1 MILLALQDEI
11 RTLIEKQ
18 QTLMAKLRDDGT
30 IWKYEPQ
37 ANALTQAELNQ
48 QIAALDSDKVKVQA
62 LESTIAVIGTMKAG
76 KSTTINA
83 LIGEDVLPHRLTA
96 MTTLPTLIRHK
107 PGQKEPV
114 LRLHKLDVFKA
125 LVDEVKAKVDA
136 FDGAEADQ
144 SKINEALTT
153 VKTRSADI
161 RQEYVGKDE
170 IHQALFLINDTL
182 RLAGHD
188 SFAVEL
194 DSYLQKFTELT
205 SLPTVEVEF
214 RCLAG
219 NPQSAHPG
227 SLALL
232 DTPGPNEAGQSDVLK
247 KILSEQIERNA
258 SMVLL
263 VMNYTQLNTEQD
275 SEIRSQIKGIKEV
288 FKDRSF
294 VVVNR
299 FDEKKENDLDE
310 TQTKKMASDLL
321 NDSIDDDFITPD
333 AVFPVSSHYAFI
345 VERVRQQI
353 EVGVELSSFLS
364 DKQNRDF
371 IKAAFGMIE
380 DDEIEELTFED
391 IEKKC
396 ARLLRRSGYAPFINN
411 MLEKAYTKA
420 GENSLQAAL
429 ARLNDNSG
437 KIDSFSTVVRGG
449 LKQEMHALMESIE
462 RTKSLGQAIE
472 AVYCKLEEVK
482 GSGISEYRD
491 KARTALAEHVESIK
505 IRISEEFVKERTAL
519 IVKLED
525 DLQEK
530 SSQKADQVRQAFMS
544 RAARRELRVIESDL
558 ENLRA
563 ERDKHSKDGDGV
575 LDFGTDEQAALSFSG
590 RARDVISALFSS
602 MVESL
607 QEQLSFLEESIQ
619 REIQVEL
626 VEQLGALCRDYE
638 AGMQEKGFDFDVHL
652 TDCLAL
658 DVLGDAQ
665 LNVNAADAIES
676 YQENVTRSW
685 TSRTRRDGL
694 LHKVLKFMTFG
705 LRDDYDI
712 ELKTRTV
719 QEKRFKIVL
728 NDLIQTAQND
738 ADSFYADI
746 DARLAKQFE
755 EKLVPVVDEVF
766 SGVIEKVNGIEGAL
780 EQSKKLKAES
790 VEVTSAILATMD
802 GVKRENVSQLKRL
815 VVARLGIESLAAGS
829 RSGYDRY

>member
-18 QTLMAKLRDDGT
+18 QTLMARLRDDGT
-30 IWKYEPQ
+30 IWKYEPK
-37 ANALTQAELNQ
+37 ANALTQAELVR
-48 QIAALDSDKVKVQA
+48 QIAALASDKVKVQA

-114 LRLHKLDVFKA
+114 LKLNKLDVFKR

-136 FDGAEADQ
+136 LDGQESDQ

-153 VKTRSADI
+153 VKKRSADI

-188 SFAVEL
+188 SFAIEL
-194 DSYLQKFTELT
+194 DKYLQQFTELT

-247 KILSEQIERNA
+247 GILSEQIEKNA

-275 SEIRSQIKGIKEV
+275 SEIRNQIKNIKEV

-299 FDEKKENDLDE
+299 FDEKKQNDLDE
-310 TQTKKMASDLL
+310 IQTKKMASDLL
-321 NDSIDDDFITPD
+321 NDSIDDDDFITPD

-345 VERVRQQI
+345 VEKVRRQI
-353 EVGVELSSFLS
+353 EAGVELASFLS
-364 DKQNRDF
+364 DKQNSDF
-371 IKAAFGMIE
+371 IEAAFGVIE
-380 DDEIEELTFED
+380 QDEIEELTFED
-391 IEKKC
+391 IEKKST
-396 ARLLRRSGYAPFINN
+396 RLLKRSGYGLFTKN

-429 ARLNDNSG
+429 ARLNENVG

-449 LKQEMHALMESIE
+449 LAQEMHALMESIE
-462 RTKSLGQAIE
+462 RTKSLCHAID
-472 AVYCKLEEVK
+472 AVYRKLDEVK
-482 GSGISEYRD
+482 GSGISEYRQ
-491 KARTALAEHVESIK
+491 KARTALMVHVEDIKSSIGK
-505 IRISEEFVKERTAL
+505 EFVNARRAL
-519 IVKLED
+519 LGKLRG

-530 SSQKADQVRQAFMS
+530 SSQKADQERQTFMT
-544 RAARRELRVIESDL
+544 RAAKRELLVIESDL
-558 ENLRA
+558 NILHA
-563 ERDKHSKDGDGV
+563 EIDKHSKDGDGV
-575 LDFGTDEQAALSFSG
+575 LNFGADKQAAWRFSQKASG
-590 RARDVISALFSS
+590 VINKLFSS

-607 QEQLSFLEESIQ
+607 QEQLSQLEEKIQ
-619 REIQVEL
+619 HEIQVEL
-626 VEQLGALCRDYE
+626 LGQLGKLCQDYE
-638 AGMQEKGFDFDVHL
+638 AEMQGKGFDFDVR
-652 TDCLAL
+652 LADSLVL

-665 LNVNAADAIES
+665 VNVNAGDAIET
-676 YQENVTRSW
+676 YQESVTRTW
-685 TSRTRRDGL
+685 KKQTRREGWVHKTL
-694 LHKVLKFMTFG
+694 KVLSFG
-705 LRDDYDI
+705 LREDYAV
-712 ELKTRTV
+712 ELQTNTV
-719 QEKRFKIVL
+719 DEARFKIVL
-728 NDLIQTAQND
+728 DDYVQNANSLAD
-738 ADSFYADI
+738 AFFADV

-755 EKLVPVVDEVF
+755 EKLVPAVDEVF
-766 SGVIEKVNGIEGAL
+766 SGVIEKVKGIEGAL

-790 VEVTSAILATMD
+790 VAVTSAISATMD
-802 GVKRENVSQLKRL
+802 WVKSENVSQLKRL
-815 VVARLGIESLAAGS
+815 AVARLGIESLAAGK
-829 RSGYDRY
+829 

>member
-30 IWKYEPQ
+30 IWKYEPKK
-37 ANALTQAELNQ
+37 NALTQAELER
-48 QIAALDSDKVKVQA
+48 QIAALASDKVKVQA

-114 LRLHKLDVFKA
+114 LTLHKLNVFKR
-125 LVDEVKAKVDA
+125 LFDEVKAKVDA
-136 FDGAEADQ
+136 FDGQETDQ

-161 RQEYVGKDE
+161 RHEYVGKDE

-182 RLAGHD
+182 RLAGHG

-194 DSYLQKFTELT
+194 DVYLKQFTELT

-247 KILSEQIERNA
+247 GILSEQIEKNA

-275 SEIRSQIKGIKEV
+275 SEIRNQIKSIKEV
-288 FKDRSF
+288 FRDRSF

-299 FDEKKENDLDE
+299 FDEKKQNDLDE

-321 NDSIDDDFITPD
+321 NDSIDDDDFITPD

-345 VERVRQQI
+345 VEKVRQQI
-353 EVGVELSSFLS
+353 EAGVELASFLS
-364 DKQNRDF
+364 DEQNRDF
-371 IKAAFGMIE
+371 IEAAFGMIE
-380 DDEIEELTFED
+380 EDEIEELTFED

-396 ARLLRRSGYAPFINN
+396 ARLLKRSGYGPFTKN

-429 ARLNDNSG
+429 ARLYENAG

-449 LKQEMHALMESIE
+449 LAQEMHALMESIE
-462 RTKSLGQAIE
+462 RTKSLSNAIE
-472 AVYCKLEEVK
+472 AVYRKLDEVK
-482 GSGISEYRD
+482 GGGISEYRD
-491 KARTALAEHVESIK
+491 KARTALAEHVAYIKNSIG
-505 IRISEEFVKERTAL
+505 EEFVKTRRAL
-519 IVKLED
+519 LGKLEGE
-525 DLQEK
+525 LQEK
-530 SSQKADQVRQAFMS
+530 TSQKVDQERQAFMTRS
-544 RAARRELRVIESDL
+544 AKRELRVIESDL
-558 ENLRA
+558 NNLHA
-563 ERDKHSKDGDGV
+563 DIDKHSKGGDGV
-575 LDFGTDEQAALSFSG
+575 LDFGADKQAALRFSKTAG
-590 RARDVISALFSS
+590 DVIKALFSS

-607 QEQLSFLEESIQ
+607 QEQLSQLEESIQ

-626 VEQLGALCRDYE
+626 LGQLGKLCRDYE
-638 AGMQEKGFDFDVHL
+638 AEMQEKGFDFDVR
-652 TDCLAL
+652 LADSLVL

-665 LNVNAADAIES
+665 VSVNAGDAIET
-676 YQENVTRSW
+676 YQESVTRTW
-685 TSRTRRDGL
+685 KQQTRREGWVHQTL
-694 LHKVLKFMTFG
+694 KVLSFG
-705 LRDDYDI
+705 LRDDYVE
-712 ELKTRTV
+712 ELQTNTV
-719 QEKRFKIVL
+719 DEERFKIVL
-728 NDLIQTAQND
+728 DDYVQKVHTLAD
-738 ADSFYADI
+738 AFFSGVS
-746 DARLAKQFE
+746 ARLAKQFE
-755 EKLVPVVDEVF
+755 EKLIPAVEEVF
-766 SGVIEKVNGIEGAL
+766 SGLIEKVNGIEGAL
-780 EQSKKLKAES
+780 DQSKKLKAES
-790 VEVTSAILATMD
+790 VAITSAISATMD
-802 GVKRENVSQLKRL
+802 WVKNENVSQLKRL
-815 VVARLGIESLAAGS
+815 AVARLGFESLATGK
-829 RSGYDRY
+829 

>member
-18 QTLMAKLRDDGT
+18 QTLMARLRDDGT
-30 IWKYEPQ
+30 IWKYEPKT
-37 ANALTQAELNQ
+37 NVLTQAELER
-48 QIAALDSDKVKVQA
+48 QIAALASDKVKVQA

-114 LRLHKLDVFKA
+114 LKLHKLDVFKK

-136 FDGAEADQ
+136 FDGQETDQ

-153 VKTRSADI
+153 VKNRSADI

-170 IHQALFLINDTL
+170 IHQALFLINDTF

-188 SFAVEL
+188 SFAVDL
-194 DSYLQKFTELT
+194 GSYLQQFSEIT

-247 KILSEQIERNA
+247 KTLSEQIEKNA

-275 SEIRSQIKGIKEV
+275 SEIRNQIKSIKEV

-299 FDEKKENDLDE
+299 FDEKKQNDLGE
-310 TQTKKMASDLL
+310 TQTKKLASDLL
-321 NDSIDDDFITPD
+321 NDSVDDDFITPD

-345 VERVRQQI
+345 VEKVRQQI
-353 EVGVELSSFLS
+353 EAGVELSIFLS
-364 DKQNRDF
+364 DDQNRDF
-371 IKAAFGMIE
+371 IEAAFGVIE
-380 DDEIEELTFED
+380 QDEIEELTFED
-391 IEKKC
+391 IEKKS
-396 ARLLRRSGYAPFINN
+396 ARLLKRSGYGLFINN

-429 ARLNDNSG
+429 ARLNENAG

-449 LKQEMHALMESIE
+449 LAQEMHALMESIE
-462 RTKSLGQAIE
+462 RTKNLGHAID
-472 AVYCKLEEVK
+472 AVHRKLEEVK

-491 KARTALAEHVESIK
+491 KARTALAEHVEYIKSSIG
-505 IRISEEFVKERTAL
+505 EEFVKARTAL
-519 IVKLED
+519 LGKLED

-530 SSQKADQVRQAFMS
+530 SSQKADQERQAFMS

-558 ENLRA
+558 KNLHA
-563 ERDKHSKDGDGV
+563 EIDKHSKDGDGV
-575 LDFGTDEQAALSFSG
+575 LDFGADKQAALSFSKMAG
-590 RARDVISALFSS
+590 DVITALFSS

-607 QEQLSFLEESIQ
+607 QEQLSLLEGKVQ
-619 REIQVEL
+619 QKIQVEL
-626 VEQLGALCRDYE
+626 VERLGKLCRDYE
-638 AGMQEKGFDFDVHL
+638 ATMQEKGFDFDVHL
-652 TDCLAL
+652 TDSLAL
-658 DVLGDAQ
+658 DVLSDAQ
-665 LNVNAADAIES
+665 VNVNAGDAIET
-676 YQENVTRSW
+676 YQESVMRVW
-685 TSRTRRDGL
+685 KKQTRREGWVHKTL
-694 LHKVLKFMTFG
+694 KVLSFG
-705 LRDDYDI
+705 LRDDYTV
-712 ELKTRTV
+712 ELQTSTAD
-719 QEKRFKIVL
+719 EARFKIVL
-728 NDLIQTAQND
+728 DDYVQKAQNL
-738 ADSFYADI
+738 ADSFYANV

-755 EKLVPVVDEVF
+755 ERLVPAVDEVF
-766 SGVIEKVNGIEGAL
+766 AGVIDKVNGIEGAL

-790 VEVTSAILATMD
+790 VAVTSAISATMD
-802 GVKRENVSQLKRL
+802 GVKSENVSQLKRL
-815 VVARLGIESLAAGS
+815 AVAKLGIEFLAAGK
-829 RSGYDRY
+829 

>member
-11 RTLIEKQ
+11 RTLIDKQ
-18 QTLMAKLRDDGT
+18 QTLMARLRDDGT

-37 ANALTQAELNQ
+37 ANALTQVELER
-48 QIAALDSDKVKVQA
+48 QIAALASDKVKVQA

-114 LRLHKLDVFKA
+114 LTLNKLDVFRK

-136 FDGAEADQ
+136 FDGQEADQ

-153 VKTRSADI
+153 VKNRSADI

-194 DSYLQKFTELT
+194 DAYLQQFTELT

-247 KILSEQIERNA
+247 KILSEQIEKNA

-275 SEIRSQIKGIKEV
+275 SEIRNQIKGIKEV

-299 FDEKKENDLDE
+299 FDEKKQNDLDE
-310 TQTKKMASDLL
+310 TQTKKLASDLL
-321 NDSIDDDFITPD
+321 NDSIDDDDFITPD

-345 VERVRQQI
+345 VEQVRQQI
-353 EVGVELSSFLS
+353 EAGVELSSFLS

-371 IKAAFGMIE
+371 IKAAFGLIE
-380 DDEIEELTFED
+380 EDEIEELTFDD

-396 ARLLRRSGYAPFINN
+396 ARLLKRSGYAPFINN

-429 ARLNDNSG
+429 ARLNENAG

-449 LKQEMHALMESIE
+449 LAQEMHALMESIE
-462 RTKSLGQAIE
+462 RTKNLSHAIE
-472 AVYCKLEEVK
+472 AVYRKVDKVK
-482 GSGISEYRD
+482 GSGITEYKEKASEE
-491 KARTALAEHVESIK
+491 LAEHVENIKSSIGA
-505 IRISEEFVKERTAL
+505 EFSKARREL
-519 IVKLED
+519 LGELEG

-530 SSQKADQVRQAFMS
+530 SSQKADQERQAFMS

-558 ENLRA
+558 KNLHA
-563 ERDKHSKDGDGV
+563 EIEKHSKGGDGV
-575 LDFGTDEQAALSFSG
+575 LDFGTNKQAALNFSKKAG
-590 RARDVISALFSS
+590 VVLNTLFFS

-607 QEQLSFLEESIQ
+607 QEQLSLLEENIQ

-626 VEQLGALCRDYE
+626 LGQLEKLCRDYE
-638 AGMQEKGFDFDVHL
+638 AGMQEEGFDFNIRLADS
-652 TDCLAL
+652 LAL
-658 DVLGDAQ
+658 DVLGGAQ
-665 LNVNAADAIES
+665 MSVNAGDAIETYRES
-676 YQENVTRSW
+676 VTRTW
-685 TSRTRRDGL
+685 TKKTRREGWVHKTL
-694 LHKVLKFMTFG
+694 KVLSFG
-705 LRDDYDI
+705 LREDYAD
-712 ELKTRTV
+712 ELQTRIV
-719 QEKRFKIVL
+719 EEARFKIVL
-728 NDLIQTAQND
+728 DDYVRD
-738 ADSFYADI
+738 AHNLADEFYADVN
-746 DARLAKQFE
+746 ARLAKQFE
-755 EKLVPVVDEVF
+755 EKLVPAVDEVF

-790 VEVTSAILATMD
+790 VAVTSAISAMMD

-815 VVARLGIESLAAGS
+815 VVARLGIESLAAGN
-829 RSGYDRY
+829 

>member
-1 MILLALQDEI
+1 MLLALQDEI
-11 RTLIEKQ
+11 KTLIEKQ
-18 QTLMAKLRDDGT
+18 QTLMARLRDDGT
-30 IWKYEPQ
+30 IWKYEPK
-37 ANALTQAELNQ
+37 ANSLTQSELER
-48 QIAALDSDKVKVQA
+48 QIAALASDKVKVQA

-114 LRLHKLDVFKA
+114 LTLHKLDVFKR
-125 LVDEVKAKVDA
+125 LFDEVKAKVDA
-136 FDGAEADQ
+136 FDGQETDQ

-170 IHQALFLINDTL
+170 IHQALFLINDTF

-194 DSYLQKFTELT
+194 GEYLQQFSEIT

-219 NPQSAHPG
+219 NPQSSHPG

-232 DTPGPNEAGQSDVLK
+232 DTPGPNEAGQSTRLK
-247 KILSEQIERNA
+247 EILSEQIEKNA

-275 SEIRSQIKGIKEV
+275 SEIRNQIKGIKEV

-299 FDEKKENDLDE
+299 FDEKKQNDLDE
-310 TQTKKMASDLL
+310 TQTKKLASDLL
-321 NDSIDDDFITPD
+321 NDSIDDDDFINPD

-345 VERVRQQI
+345 VEQVRQQI
-353 EVGVELSSFLS
+353 EAGVELSRFLS
-364 DKQNRDF
+364 DEQNRDF
-371 IKAAFGMIE
+371 IEAAFGMIE
-380 DDEIEELTFED
+380 EDEIKELTFED
-391 IEKKC
+391 VEKKC
-396 ARLLRRSGYAPFINN
+396 VRLLKRSGYGLFTKN

-429 ARLNDNSG
+429 ARLNENVG

-449 LKQEMHALMESIE
+449 LAQEMHALMESIE
-462 RTKSLGQAIE
+462 RTKSLGHAID
-472 AVYCKLEEVK
+472 AVYRKLDEVK
-482 GSGISEYRD
+482 GSGISEYRE
-491 KARTALAEHVESIK
+491 KARTALVEHVEYIKSSIG
-505 IRISEEFVKERTAL
+505 EEFVKARRAL
-519 IVKLED
+519 LGKLEG

-530 SSQKADQVRQAFMS
+530 SSQKADQERQAFKT
-544 RAARRELRVIESDL
+544 RAAKRELRVIESDL
-558 ENLRA
+558 SILHA
-563 ERDKHSKDGDGV
+563 EIDKHSKGGDGV
-575 LDFGTDEQAALSFSG
+575 LDFGADKQAAWRFSQKAG
-590 RARDVISALFSS
+590 DVISALFSS

-607 QEQLSFLEESIQ
+607 QEQLSQLEENIQ

-626 VEQLGALCRDYE
+626 LGQLGKLCRDYE
-638 AGMQEKGFDFDVHL
+638 AEMQEKGFDFDVR
-652 TDCLAL
+652 LADSLVL

-665 LNVNAADAIES
+665 VNVNAGDAIET
-676 YQENVTRSW
+676 YQESVTRISKKQ
-685 TSRTRRDGL
+685 TRREGWVHKTL
-694 LHKVLKFMTFG
+694 KVLSFG
-705 LRDDYDI
+705 LREDYSV

-719 QEKRFKIVL
+719 EEARYKIVL
-728 NDLIQTAQND
+728 DDYVQKAHTLAD
-738 ADSFYADI
+738 AFFADV

-755 EKLVPVVDEVF
+755 EKLVPAIDEVF

-780 EQSKKLKAES
+780 DQSKKLKAES
-790 VEVTSAILATMD
+790 VAITSAISATMD
-802 GVKRENVSQLKRL
+802 WVKSENVSQLKRL
-815 VVARLGIESLAAGS
+815 VVARLGIESLAAGK
-829 RSGYDRY
+829 

>member
-11 RTLIEKQ
+11 RALIEKQ

-30 IWKYEPQ
+30 IWKYEPKK
-37 ANALTQAELNQ
+37 NALTQAELER
-48 QIAALDSDKVKVQA
+48 QIAALASDKLKVQA

-114 LRLHKLDVFKA
+114 MRLHKLDVFKK
-125 LVDEVKAKVDA
+125 LLDEVKAKVDA
-136 FDGAEADQ
+136 VDGPEAEL
-144 SKINEALTT
+144 SKINEALATI
-153 VKTRSADI
+153 KTRSNDI

-170 IHQALFLINDTL
+170 IHQALFLINDTF

-188 SFAVEL
+188 SFSVEVG
-194 DSYLQKFTELT
+194 SYLQQFSEIT

-219 NPQSAHPG
+219 KPLGAHPG

-232 DTPGPNEAGQSDVLK
+232 DTPGPNEAGQSTRLK
-247 KILSEQIERNA
+247 EILSEQIEKNA

-263 VMNYTQLNTEQD
+263 VMNYTQLDTEQD
-275 SEIRSQIKGIKEV
+275 SEIRNQIKGIKEV

-299 FDEKKENDLDE
+299 FDEKKQNDLDE
-310 TQTKKMASDLL
+310 TKTKKLASNLL
-321 NDSIDDDFITPD
+321 NDSINEDDFITPD

-345 VERVRQQI
+345 VEKVRQQI
-353 EVGVELSSFLS
+353 EAGVELASFLS
-364 DKQNRDF
+364 DEQNRDF

-380 DDEIEELTFED
+380 EDEMEELTFED

-396 ARLLRRSGYAPFINN
+396 ARLLKRSGYGPFTKN

-429 ARLNDNSG
+429 ARINENAG

-449 LKQEMHALMESIE
+449 LAQEMNALMESIE
-462 RTKSLGQAIE
+462 RTKNLSHAID
-472 AVYCKLEEVK
+472 AVYRKLEEVK
-482 GSGISEYRD
+482 GGGISEYRD
-491 KARTALAEHVESIK
+491 KARTALAEHVQYIKNSIG
-505 IRISEEFVKERTAL
+505 EEFVKARRAL
-519 IVKLED
+519 LGKLKG

-530 SSQKADQVRQAFMS
+530 SSQRADQERQAFMS
-544 RAARRELRVIESDL
+544 RAAKRELRVIESDL
-558 ENLRA
+558 NILHA
-563 ERDKHSKDGDGV
+563 EIDKHSKGGDGV
-575 LDFGTDEQAALSFSG
+575 LEFGADKQAAWRFSQKAG
-590 RARDVISALFSS
+590 DVINALFSS

-607 QEQLSFLEESIQ
+607 QEQLSQLEENIQ

-626 VEQLGALCRDYE
+626 LGQLGKLCRDYE
-638 AGMQEKGFDFDVHL
+638 AEMQEKGFDFDVS
-652 TDCLAL
+652 LADSLVL

-665 LNVNAADAIES
+665 VNVNAGDAIET
-676 YQENVTRSW
+676 YQESVTRTW
-685 TSRTRRDGL
+685 KKQTRREGWVHKTL
-694 LHKVLKFMTFG
+694 KVLSFG
-705 LRDDYDI
+705 LREDYAV
-712 ELKTRTV
+712 ELQTNTV
-719 QEKRFKIVL
+719 DEARFKIVL
-728 NDLIQTAQND
+728 DDYVQNANNLAD
-738 ADSFYADI
+738 AFFEDV

-755 EKLVPVVDEVF
+755 EKLVPAVDEVF
-766 SGVIEKVNGIEGAL
+766 SGVIEKVKGIEGAL

-790 VEVTSAILATMD
+790 VVVTSAISATMD
-802 GVKRENVSQLKRL
+802 WVKSENLSQLKRL
-815 VVARLGIESLAAGS
+815 AVARLGIESLAAGK
-829 RSGYDRY
+829 

>member
-11 RTLIEKQ
+11 RALIEKQ

-30 IWKYEPQ
+30 IWKYEPKK
-37 ANALTQAELNQ
+37 NALTQAELER
-48 QIAALDSDKVKVQA
+48 QIAALASDKVKVQA

-114 LRLHKLDVFKA
+114 MKLHKLDVFKK
-125 LVDEVKAKVDA
+125 LLDEVKAKVDA
-136 FDGAEADQ
+136 VDGPEAEL
-144 SKINEALTT
+144 SKINEALDTI
-153 VKTRSADI
+153 KTRSNDI

-170 IHQALFLINDTL
+170 IHQALFLINDTF

-188 SFAVEL
+188 SFSVEVG
-194 DSYLQKFTELT
+194 SYLQQFSEIT

-219 NPQSAHPG
+219 KPLGAHPG

-232 DTPGPNEAGQSDVLK
+232 DTPGPNEAGQSTRLK
-247 KILSEQIERNA
+247 KILSEQIEKNA

-263 VMNYTQLNTEQD
+263 VMNYTQLDTEQD
-275 SEIRSQIKGIKEV
+275 SEIRNQIKGIKEV

-299 FDEKKENDLDE
+299 FDEKKQNDLDE
-310 TQTKKMASDLL
+310 TKTKKLASNLL
-321 NDSIDDDFITPD
+321 NDSINEDDFITPD

-345 VERVRQQI
+345 VEKVRQQI
-353 EVGVELSSFLS
+353 EAGVELASFLS
-364 DKQNRDF
+364 DEQNRDF

-380 DDEIEELTFED
+380 EDEMEELTFED

-396 ARLLRRSGYAPFINN
+396 ARLLKRSGYGPFTKN

-429 ARLNDNSG
+429 ARINENAG

-449 LKQEMHALMESIE
+449 LAQEMNALMESIE
-462 RTKSLGQAIE
+462 RTKNLSHAID
-472 AVYCKLEEVK
+472 AVYRKLEEVK
-482 GSGISEYRD
+482 GGGISEYRD
-491 KARTALAEHVESIK
+491 KARTALAEHVQYIKNSIG
-505 IRISEEFVKERTAL
+505 EEFVKARRAL
-519 IVKLED
+519 LGKLKG

-530 SSQKADQVRQAFMS
+530 SSQRADQERQAFMS
-544 RAARRELRVIESDL
+544 RAAKRELRVIESDL
-558 ENLRA
+558 NILHA
-563 ERDKHSKDGDGV
+563 EIDKHSKGGDGV
-575 LDFGTDEQAALSFSG
+575 LEFGADKQAAWRFSQKAG
-590 RARDVISALFSS
+590 DVINALFSS

-607 QEQLSFLEESIQ
+607 QEQLSQLEENIQ

-626 VEQLGALCRDYE
+626 LGQLGKLCRDYE
-638 AGMQEKGFDFDVHL
+638 AEMQEKGFDFDVS
-652 TDCLAL
+652 LADSLVL

-665 LNVNAADAIES
+665 VNVNAGDAIET
-676 YQENVTRSW
+676 YQESVTRTW
-685 TSRTRRDGL
+685 KKQTRREGWVHKTL
-694 LHKVLKFMTFG
+694 KVLSFG
-705 LRDDYDI
+705 LREDYAV
-712 ELKTRTV
+712 ELQTNTV
-719 QEKRFKIVL
+719 DEARFKIVL
-728 NDLIQTAQND
+728 DDYVQNANNLAD
-738 ADSFYADI
+738 AFFEDV

-755 EKLVPVVDEVF
+755 EKLVPAVDEVF
-766 SGVIEKVNGIEGAL
+766 SGVIEKVKGIEGAL

-790 VEVTSAILATMD
+790 VVVTSAISATMD
-802 GVKRENVSQLKRL
+802 WVKSENLSQLKRL
-815 VVARLGIESLAAGS
+815 AVARLGIESLAAGK
-829 RSGYDRY
+829 

>member
-1 MILLALQDEI
+1 MILFALQDEI
-11 RTLIEKQ
+11 KALIEKQ
-18 QTLMAKLRDDGT
+18 QALMGRLKNEET
-30 IWKYEPQ
+30 IWKYESK
-37 ANALTQAELNQ
+37 ANSLTPFELER
-48 QIAALDSDKVKVQA
+48 QIAALDSDKVKVNA

-107 PGQKEPV
+107 PGQKEP
-114 LRLHKLDVFKA
+114 LLKLHKLDVFKK
-125 LVDEVKAKVDA
+125 LIDEVRLKVDA
-136 FDGAEADQ
+136 FDGQETDQ

-153 VKTRSADI
+153 VKTRSADM
-161 RQEYVGKDE
+161 RHEYVGKDE

-182 RLAGHD
+182 RLASHG

-194 DSYLQKFTELT
+194 DAYLQQFTELT

-219 NPQSAHPG
+219 TPQSAHLG

-247 KILSEQIERNA
+247 GILSEQIEKNA

-275 SEIRSQIKGIKEV
+275 SEIRNQIKNIKEV

-299 FDEKKENDLDE
+299 FDEKKQNDLNE

-321 NDSIDDDFITPD
+321 NDSLDDDDFITPD

-353 EVGVELSSFLS
+353 EDGVELASFLS
-364 DKQNRDF
+364 AKQNRDF
-371 IKAAFGMIE
+371 IEAAFGMI
-380 DDEIEELTFED
+380 DDSEIEDLTYED

-396 ARLLRRSGYAPFINN
+396 DRLLKRSGYGAFTKN

-429 ARLNDNSG
+429 ARLNENAG

-449 LKQEMHALMESIE
+449 LAQEMHALMESIE
-462 RTKSLGQAIE
+462 RTKKLSHAID
-472 AVYCKLEEVK
+472 AVYRKLDEVK

-491 KARTALAEHVESIK
+491 KARTALTEHVEDIKSSIG
-505 IRISEEFVKERTAL
+505 EEFVKARKL
-519 IVKLED
+519 LLGKLEG

-530 SSQKADQVRQAFMS
+530 SSQKAEQERQAFRS

-558 ENLRA
+558 KNLHA
-563 ERDKHSKDGDGV
+563 DIDKHSKGGDGV
-575 LDFGTDEQAALSFSG
+575 LDFGEEKQAALSFHK
-590 RARDVISALFSS
+590 RAGDVITALFSS

-607 QEQLSFLEESIQ
+607 QEQLSSLEQNIQ

-626 VEQLGALCRDYE
+626 LGQLEKLCRDYE
-638 AGMQEKGFDFDVHL
+638 AEMQDNGFDFDVS
-652 TDCLAL
+652 LADSLVL
-658 DVLGDAQ
+658 DVLGDTQ
-665 LNVNAADAIES
+665 MSTTDDVIEA
-676 YQENVTRSW
+676 YQESKRRDQVR
-685 TSRTRRDGL
+685 RTRRDGWVHKTL
-694 LHKVLKFMTFG
+694 KVLSFGRREDYTEEVKSITF
-705 LRDDYDI
+705 
-712 ELKTRTV
+712 EVT
-719 QEKRFKIVL
+719 RFKIVL
-728 NDLIQTAQND
+728 NDYVQSAYRQ
-738 ADSFYADI
+738 ADVFSADV

-755 EKLVPVVDEVF
+755 EKLVPAVDHVF
-766 SGVIEKVNGIEGAL
+766 SGVIEKVKSIEGAL
-780 EQSKKLKAES
+780 EQSKKLKAENVAVS
-790 VEVTSAILATMD
+790 SAVSATMD
-802 GVKRENVSQLKRL
+802 WVKNENVSQLKRL
-815 VVARLGIESLAAGS
+815 TVARLGIESLAAGK
-829 RSGYDRY
+829 

>member
-11 RTLIEKQ
+11 RTLIDKQ
-18 QTLMAKLRDDGT
+18 QTLMARLGDDGT

-37 ANALTQAELNQ
+37 ANALTQVELER
-48 QIAALDSDKVKVQA
+48 QIAALASDKVKVQA

-107 PGQKEPV
+107 PGQKKPV
-114 LRLHKLDVFKA
+114 LTLNKLDVFRK
-125 LVDEVKAKVDA
+125 LVDEVRAKVDA
-136 FDGAEADQ
+136 FDGQEADQ
-144 SKINEALTT
+144 SKINEALAT
-153 VKTRSADI
+153 VKNRSTNI

-194 DSYLQKFTELT
+194 DAYLQQFTELT

-219 NPQSAHPG
+219 NRQSDHPG

-232 DTPGPNEAGQSDVLK
+232 DTPGPNEAGQSEVLK
-247 KILSEQIERNA
+247 RILSEQIEKNA

-275 SEIRSQIKGIKEV
+275 SEIRNQIKSIKEV
-288 FKDRSF
+288 FRDRSF

-299 FDEKKENDLDE
+299 FDEKKQNDLDE
-310 TQTKKMASDLL
+310 PQTKKMASDLL
-321 NDSIDDDFITPD
+321 NDSIDDDDFITPD

-345 VERVRQQI
+345 VEKVRQQI
-353 EVGVELSSFLS
+353 EAGVELSSFLS

-380 DDEIEELTFED
+380 EDEIEELTFD
-391 IEKKC
+391 DVEKKC
-396 ARLLRRSGYAPFINN
+396 ARLLKRSGYAPFINN

-429 ARLNDNSG
+429 ARLNENAG

-449 LKQEMHALMESIE
+449 LAQEMSALMESIE
-462 RTKSLGQAIE
+462 RTKNLSHAIE
-472 AVYCKLEEVK
+472 AVYRKLEEVK
-482 GSGISEYRD
+482 GGGITEYRE
-491 KARTALAEHVESIK
+491 KALAALVEHVESIK
-505 IRISEEFVKERTAL
+505 SRISEEFAKARTAL
-519 IVKLED
+519 IGKLED
-525 DLQEK
+525 NLQEK
-530 SSQKADQVRQAFMS
+530 SSQKADQERQALMS
-544 RAARRELRVIESDL
+544 RAARLELRVIESDL
-558 ENLRA
+558 RNLHA
-563 ERDKHSKDGDGV
+563 EIDKHSKGGDGV
-575 LDFGTDEQAALSFSG
+575 LDFGADKQAALTFSKK
-590 RARDVISALFSS
+590 ASNVITALFSS

-607 QEQLSFLEESIQ
+607 QKQLSSLEEKIQ
-619 REIQVEL
+619 REIQTEL
-626 VEQLGALCRDYE
+626 MEKLGKLCRDYE
-638 AGMQEKGFDFDVHL
+638 AAMQEKGFDFDVHL
-652 TDCLAL
+652 TDSLAL

-665 LNVNAADAIES
+665 LNVNASDAVETYKES
-676 YQENVTRSW
+676 VTRTW
-685 TSRTRRDGL
+685 KKQTRREGWV
-694 LHKVLKFMTFG
+694 HKTLKMLSFG
-705 LRDDYDI
+705 LRDDYTV
-712 ELKTRTV
+712 ELQTRTV
-719 QEKRFKIVL
+719 DEARFKIVL
-728 NDLIQTAQND
+728 DDYVQKAQNL
-738 ADSFYADI
+738 ADSFCKDV

-755 EKLVPVVDEVF
+755 EKLVPAVDEVF

-790 VEVTSAILATMD
+790 VAVTSAISATMD
-802 GVKRENVSQLKRL
+802 EVKSENVSQLKRL
-815 VVARLGIESLAAGS
+815 VVARMGIESLAAGN
-829 RSGYDRY
+829 RK

>member
-18 QTLMAKLRDDGT
+18 QTLMARLRDDGT
-30 IWKYEPQ
+30 IWKYEPKT
-37 ANALTQAELNQ
+37 NVLTQAELER
-48 QIAALDSDKVKVQA
+48 QIAALASDKVKVQA

-114 LRLHKLDVFKA
+114 LKLHKLDVFKK

-136 FDGAEADQ
+136 FDGQETDQ

-153 VKTRSADI
+153 VKNRSADI

-170 IHQALFLINDTL
+170 IHQALFLINDTF

-188 SFAVEL
+188 SFAVDL
-194 DSYLQKFTELT
+194 GSYLQQFSEIT

-247 KILSEQIERNA
+247 KILSEQIEKNA

-275 SEIRSQIKGIKEV
+275 SEIRNQIKSIKEV

-299 FDEKKENDLDE
+299 FDEKKQNDLGE
-310 TQTKKMASDLL
+310 TQTKKLASDLL
-321 NDSIDDDFITPD
+321 NDSVDDDFITPD

-345 VERVRQQI
+345 VEKVRQQI
-353 EVGVELSSFLS
+353 EAGVELSIFLS
-364 DKQNRDF
+364 DDQNRDF
-371 IKAAFGMIE
+371 IEAAFGVIE
-380 DDEIEELTFED
+380 QDEIEELTFED
-391 IEKKC
+391 IEKKS
-396 ARLLRRSGYAPFINN
+396 ARLLKRSGYGLFINN

-429 ARLNDNSG
+429 ARLNENAG

-449 LKQEMHALMESIE
+449 LAQEMHALMESIE
-462 RTKSLGQAIE
+462 RTKNLGHAID
-472 AVYCKLEEVK
+472 AVHRKLEEVK

-491 KARTALAEHVESIK
+491 KARTALAEHVEYIKSSIG
-505 IRISEEFVKERTAL
+505 EEFVKARTAL
-519 IVKLED
+519 LGKLED

-530 SSQKADQVRQAFMS
+530 SSQKADQERQAFMS

-558 ENLRA
+558 KNLHA
-563 ERDKHSKDGDGV
+563 EIDKHSKDGDGV
-575 LDFGTDEQAALSFSG
+575 LDFGADKQAALSFSKMAG
-590 RARDVISALFSS
+590 DVITALFSS

-607 QEQLSFLEESIQ
+607 QEQLSLLEGKVQ
-619 REIQVEL
+619 QKIQVEL
-626 VEQLGALCRDYE
+626 VERLGKLCRDYE
-638 AGMQEKGFDFDVHL
+638 ATMQEKGFDFDVHL
-652 TDCLAL
+652 TDSLAL
-658 DVLGDAQ
+658 DVLSDAQ
-665 LNVNAADAIES
+665 VNVNAGDAIET
-676 YQENVTRSW
+676 YQESVMRVW
-685 TSRTRRDGL
+685 KKQTRREGWVHKTL
-694 LHKVLKFMTFG
+694 KVLSFG
-705 LRDDYDI
+705 LRDDYTV
-712 ELKTRTV
+712 ELQTSTAD
-719 QEKRFKIVL
+719 EARFKIVL
-728 NDLIQTAQND
+728 DDYVQKAQNL
-738 ADSFYADI
+738 ADSFYANV

-755 EKLVPVVDEVF
+755 ERLVPAVDEVF
-766 SGVIEKVNGIEGAL
+766 AGVIDKVNGIEGAL

-790 VEVTSAILATMD
+790 VAVTSAISATMD
-802 GVKRENVSQLKRL
+802 GVKSENVSQLKRL
-815 VVARLGIESLAAGS
+815 AVAKLGIEFLAAGK
-829 RSGYDRY
+829 

>member
-18 QTLMAKLRDDGT
+18 QTLMARLRDDGT

-37 ANALTQAELNQ
+37 TNALTQAELER
-48 QIAALDSDKVKVQA
+48 QIAALASDKVKVQA

-114 LRLHKLDVFKA
+114 LRLQKLDVFKA
-125 LVDEVKAKVDA
+125 LVDDVKAKVDT

-194 DSYLQKFTELT
+194 DSYLQQFTELT

-275 SEIRSQIKGIKEV
+275 SEIRNQIKGIKEV

-299 FDEKKENDLDE
+299 FDEKKQNDLDE
-310 TQTKKMASDLL
+310 AQTKKMASDLL
-321 NDSIDDDFITPD
+321 NDSIDDDDFITPD

-353 EVGVELSSFLS
+353 DAGIELSKFLA
-364 DKQNRDF
+364 DEQNRDF

-380 DDEIEELTFED
+380 EDEIEELTFED
-391 IEKKC
+391 VEKKC
-396 ARLLRRSGYAPFINN
+396 ARLLKRSGYGPFINN

-429 ARLNDNSG
+429 ARLNENAG
-437 KIDSFSTVVRGG
+437 KIDSFATVVRGG
-449 LKQEMHALMESIE
+449 LAQEMHSLMESIE
-462 RTKSLGQAIE
+462 RTKNLGHAIE
-472 AVYCKLEEVK
+472 VVYRKLDEVK

-505 IRISEEFVKERTAL
+505 SRISEEFVKERTAL
-519 IVKLED
+519 IGKLED

-530 SSQKADQVRQAFMS
+530 SSQKADQARQAFMS
-544 RAARRELRVIESDL
+544 RAAKRELRVIESDL

-563 ERDKHSKDGDGV
+563 ERDKHSKNGDGV
-575 LDFGTDEQAALSFSG
+575 LDFGADRHAALSFSR
-590 RARDVISALFSS
+590 RAGDVITALFSS

-607 QEQLSFLEESIQ
+607 QEQLSFLEENIQ

-626 VEQLGALCRDYE
+626 VERLGELCRDYE

-652 TDCLAL
+652 ADCLAL

-665 LNVNAADAIES
+665 LSVSTADAIES
-676 YQENVTRSW
+676 YQEDVKRSW
-685 TSRTRRDGL
+685 TERTRRDGWIHKTL
-694 LHKVLKFMTFG
+694 KVLSFG
-705 LRDDYDI
+705 WRDDFDV
-712 ELKTRTV
+712 ELKTRTD
-719 QEKRFKIVL
+719 QEERFKIVL
-728 NDLIQTAQND
+728 NDFVQKAQKH

-755 EKLVPVVDEVF
+755 EKLVPAVDEVF

-790 VEVTSAILATMD
+790 VAVTSAISATMD

-815 VVARLGIESLAAGS
+815 VVAKLGIESLAAGK
-829 RSGYDRY
+829 

>member
-18 QTLMAKLRDDGT
+18 QTLMARLRDDGT
-30 IWKYEPQ
+30 IWRYEPK
-37 ANALTQAELNQ
+37 ANALTQGELER
-48 QIAALDSDKVKVQA
+48 QIAALASDKVKVEA

-114 LRLHKLDVFKA
+114 LKLHKLDVFKK
-125 LVDEVKAKVDA
+125 LVNEVKSKVDA
-136 FDGAEADQ
+136 FDGQETDQ

-153 VKTRSADI
+153 VKNRSADI

-194 DSYLQKFTELT
+194 DAYLQQFTELT

-247 KILSEQIERNA
+247 RILSEQIEKNA

-275 SEIRSQIKGIKEV
+275 SEIRNQIKSIKEV

-299 FDEKKENDLDE
+299 FDEKKQNDLDE
-310 TQTKKMASDLL
+310 TQTKKLASDLL
-321 NDSIDDDFITPD
+321 NDSIDDDDFITPD

-345 VERVRQQI
+345 VEKVRQQI
-353 EVGVELSSFLS
+353 EAGVELSSFLS

-380 DDEIEELTFED
+380 EDEIEELTFED
-391 IEKKC
+391 VEKKC
-396 ARLLRRSGYAPFINN
+396 ARLLKRSGYAPFINN

-429 ARLNDNSG
+429 ARLNENAG

-449 LKQEMHALMESIE
+449 LAQEMHALMESIE
-462 RTKSLGQAIE
+462 RTKNLGHAID
-472 AVYCKLEEVK
+472 AVHRKLEEVK

-491 KARTALAEHVESIK
+491 KARTALAEHVEYIKSSIG
-505 IRISEEFVKERTAL
+505 EEFVKARTAL
-519 IVKLED
+519 LGKLED

-530 SSQKADQVRQAFMS
+530 SIQKADQERQAFVS

-558 ENLRA
+558 KNLHA
-563 ERDKHSKDGDGV
+563 EIDKHSKNGDGV
-575 LDFGTDEQAALSFSG
+575 LDFGADKQAALIFSKKAG
-590 RARDVISALFSS
+590 DVITALFSS
-602 MVESL
+602 VVESL
-607 QEQLSFLEESIQ
+607 QEQLSLLEGKVQQKIQ
-619 REIQVEL
+619 AEL
-626 VEQLGALCRDYE
+626 VERLGELCRDYE
-638 AGMQEKGFDFDVHL
+638 TAMQEKGFDFDVRL
-652 TDCLAL
+652 TDSLAL
-658 DVLGDAQ
+658 DVLSDAQ
-665 LNVNAADAIES
+665 VNVNAGDAIET
-676 YQENVTRSW
+676 YQESVTRVW
-685 TSRTRRDGL
+685 KKQTRREGWVHKTL
-694 LHKVLKFMTFG
+694 KVLSFG
-705 LRDDYDI
+705 LRDDYTV
-712 ELKTRTV
+712 ELQSSTV
-719 QEKRFKIVL
+719 DEARFKIVL
-728 NDLIQTAQND
+728 DDYVQKAKNL
-738 ADSFYADI
+738 ADSFYANV

-755 EKLVPVVDEVF
+755 ERLVPAVDEVF
-766 SGVIEKVNGIEGAL
+766 AGVIDKVNGIEGAL

-790 VEVTSAILATMD
+790 VVVTSAISATMD
-802 GVKRENVSQLKRL
+802 GVKSENVSQLKRL
-815 VVARLGIESLAAGS
+815 AVAKLGIEFLAAGK
-829 RSGYDRY
+829 

>member
-18 QTLMAKLRDDGT
+18 QTLMARLRDDGT
-30 IWKYEPQ
+30 IWKYEPKT
-37 ANALTQAELNQ
+37 NVLTQAELER
-48 QIAALDSDKVKVQA
+48 QIAALASDKVKVQA

-114 LRLHKLDVFKA
+114 LKLHKLDVFKK

-136 FDGAEADQ
+136 FDGQETDQ

-153 VKTRSADI
+153 VKNRSADI

-170 IHQALFLINDTL
+170 IHQALFLINDTF

-188 SFAVEL
+188 SFAVDL
-194 DSYLQKFTELT
+194 GSYLQQFSEIT

-247 KILSEQIERNA
+247 KTLSEQIEKNA

-275 SEIRSQIKGIKEV
+275 SEIRNQIKSIKEV

-299 FDEKKENDLDE
+299 FDEKKQNDLGE
-310 TQTKKMASDLL
+310 TQTKKLASDLL
-321 NDSIDDDFITPD
+321 NDSVDDDFITPD

-345 VERVRQQI
+345 VEKVRQQI
-353 EVGVELSSFLS
+353 EARVELSIFLS
-364 DKQNRDF
+364 DDQNRDF
-371 IKAAFGMIE
+371 IEAAFGVIE
-380 DDEIEELTFED
+380 QDEIEELTFED
-391 IEKKC
+391 IEKKS
-396 ARLLRRSGYAPFINN
+396 ARLLKRSGYGLFINN

-429 ARLNDNSG
+429 ARLNENAG

-449 LKQEMHALMESIE
+449 LAQEMHALMESIE
-462 RTKSLGQAIE
+462 RTKNLGHAID
-472 AVYCKLEEVK
+472 AVHRKLEEVK

-491 KARTALAEHVESIK
+491 KARTALAEHVEYIKSSIG
-505 IRISEEFVKERTAL
+505 EEFVKARTAL
-519 IVKLED
+519 LGKLED

-530 SSQKADQVRQAFMS
+530 SSQKADQERQAFMS

-558 ENLRA
+558 KNLHA
-563 ERDKHSKDGDGV
+563 EIDKHSKDGDGV
-575 LDFGTDEQAALSFSG
+575 LDFGADKQAALSFSKMAG
-590 RARDVISALFSS
+590 DVITALFSS

-607 QEQLSFLEESIQ
+607 QEQLSLLEGKVQ
-619 REIQVEL
+619 QKIQVEL
-626 VEQLGALCRDYE
+626 VERLGKLCRDYE
-638 AGMQEKGFDFDVHL
+638 ATMQEKGFDFDVHL
-652 TDCLAL
+652 TDSLAL
-658 DVLGDAQ
+658 DVLSDAQ
-665 LNVNAADAIES
+665 VNVNAGDAIET
-676 YQENVTRSW
+676 YQESVMRVW
-685 TSRTRRDGL
+685 KKQTRREGWVHKTL
-694 LHKVLKFMTFG
+694 KVLSFG
-705 LRDDYDI
+705 LRDDYTV
-712 ELKTRTV
+712 ELQTSTAD
-719 QEKRFKIVL
+719 EARFKIVL
-728 NDLIQTAQND
+728 DDYVQKAQNL
-738 ADSFYADI
+738 ADSFYANV

-755 EKLVPVVDEVF
+755 ERLVPAVDEVF
-766 SGVIEKVNGIEGAL
+766 AGVIDKVNGIEGAL

-790 VEVTSAILATMD
+790 VAVTSAISATMD
-802 GVKRENVSQLKRL
+802 GVKSENVSQLKRL
-815 VVARLGIESLAAGS
+815 AVAKLGIEFLAAGK
-829 RSGYDRY
+829 